1 MATLLG
7 HSIQLSQMDKQSDG
21 LIDNFNYYIQTDGT
35 LSQSCLSQTFRFSL
49 WTDLCIVHFQ
59 NRMLSCHQ
67 LEYSKCHTIFLLLS
81 GAENQQEQLDWTT
94 EVRQDVA
101 WPIWSQTRCCM
112 TDLKSDKMLHD
123 QYVQVFVDMLQCAG
137 DATFRDLDI
146 QTQNNR
152 RRRPNIVQSLV
163 DLRWATSV
171 Q

>member
-1 MATLLG
+1 
-7 HSIQLSQMDKQSDG
+7 
-21 LIDNFNYYIQTDGT
+21 
-35 LSQSCLSQTFRFSL
+35 
-49 WTDLCIVHFQ
+49 
-59 NRMLSCHQ
+59 
-67 LEYSKCHTIFLLLS
+67 
-81 GAENQQEQLDWTT
+81 
-94 EVRQDVA
+94 
-101 WPIWSQTRCCM
+101 M